1 MRVDKVKQGSGGAL
15 RDLFDL
21 NMKSRKKFSSTPDLS
36 EQSKQKKSSDI
47 IMPITQFH
55 PSKRD
60 MSGGLIL
67 KGCSS
72 SLIDEDDYGKAPGVV
87 ARLMGLDS
95 LPNSSFTDTHSN
107 RFFDS
112 RYVNKRIELEQK
124 DCHQIDRKHKVIEKF
139 QTERLPPKSV
149 PVTPQKHSSPIKN
162 SRFVSSDDPGSM
174 VSKLPSSRKPRQ
186 VESNAARNLKGQS
199 MNKSWDGCLQRK
211 PFMEDGKK
219 SVSLAHQAKINV
231 KNREGSSTPKKPST
245 NSVLKQKNQK
255 QNGVNERGKSA
266 VKSPVSSINLQCR
279 KPVSGKS
286 SSKIPANSM
295 NKTVDQRKRCMD
307 RDKNDRSRFVV
318 KSNGSDVVSFTFTSP
333 ISRIPTTS
341 TEKKNACLADNNGK
355 NRIGLNSAT
364 GGDSLSTLLDQKLTE
379 LTAMSN
385 RARINTT
392 PMYKDDPSS
401 DFSSIVQSSINP
413 LFKGQ
418 ELVAVFSKKSPTM
431 EVDNDSEPNY
441 VKYILS
447 DIESMFENFTLGRTQ
462 RIVNPRLFGQLEGQR
477 PGFEKKNEP
486 RLRRKL
492 VFDCVSECV
501 DSRCRVWL
509 RGLLIVRRK
518 NRLVKEVCNKILGW
532 EKMKDCMVD
541 ELVDM
546 DMSSDEHQKWLD
558 FDVEAFELG
567 VEIERRLLSYLI
579 NEAIVDILV
588 Q

>member
-36 EQSKQKKSSDI
+36 EQSKQKRSSDI

-112 RYVNKRIELEQK
+112 RYVNKRIELGQK
-124 DCHQIDRKHKVIEKF
+124 DCHEIDRKHKVIEKF

-162 SRFVSSDDPGSM
+162 SRFVSSDDPGRI

-211 PFMEDGKK
+211 PFLEDGKK

-266 VKSPVSSINLQCR
+266 VKSPVSSINLQGR
-279 KPVSGKS
+279 KPVTGKS

-307 RDKNDRSRFVV
+307 RDKNDRSRFAV

-333 ISRIPTTS
+333 ISRIPATS
-341 TEKKNACLADNNGK
+341 TEKKNAFLADNNGR

-364 GGDSLSTLLDQKLTE
+364 GGDSLRTLLDQKLTE
-379 LTAMSN
+379 LTAMSH

-392 PMYKDDPSS
+392 PIYKDDPSS
-401 DFSSIVQSSINP
+401 DFS

-418 ELVAVFSKKSPTM
+418 ELVAVFSKKSTTM

-501 DSRCRVWL
+501 DSRCRVWV

-567 VEIERRLLSYLI
+567 VEIERLLLSYLI